1 MKIIE
6 GLNIDEEYEKLVPP
20 TERKSLFDEDEDYE
34 SFRIFIMEQ
43 HKPYI
48 RSSKL
53 PFSDIELPSYI
64 EYKKQIVLD
73 KENACRKH
81 IFYLKQSQKGRK
93 DYCDAAGYYNR
104 TSKCFILLPYSHIV
118 NEAIE
123 HVPYETERKGLYEGI
138 NLYITQYLTFYSPT
152 DAASF
157 VLGQNAGMEEWVDSR
172 GNGLLHYFKEL
183 EEIANPPQIQAIR
196 KNDTKVKT
204 ATLGDV
210 LSTIQSLKKE
220 KKPIQPPLQTQ
231 NKEQLPPN
239 VHIVKIKEDGVCDAS
254 GYYDPESAHFYLMQ
268 GSKIA
273 LNIAPG
279 FALSTLG
286 KARERLLSCNCKVED
301 GYYVVQKESKC
312 RSAATAACYVM
323 GRNVTYMEWI
333 SEDGKALKDYY
344 PERFFRKK
352 AEQEKQTTVET
363 PKKPSKPVVIDAIR
377 IFKIRAKTISGREL
391 EASGH
396 YDNVTNKF
404 VLMSK
409 STWSQEVTKSYQYTA
424 SEMLRRN
431 MAKTSCKLMFGTYI
445 QFKDVLCESPDQAA
459 SFVLGRNANG
469 LEEWKDEKGKS
480 LKDYLYSSTQE

>member
-1 MKIIE
+1 MKRKYVKDIQELHDRNYSIYDDVKTE
-6 GLNIDEEYEKLVPP
+6 TTALKELHNQSYLVLNDEEITSIFIDYYDEEKK
-20 TERKSLFDEDEDYE
+20 RKHIAGDKSNLIVDEDIDNYR
-34 SFRIFIMEQ
+34 SFFVNQ
-43 HKPYI
+43 NNTYI
-48 RSSKL
+48 LNKKL
-53 PFSDIELPSYI
+53 PFL
-64 EYKKQIVLD
+64 
-73 KENACRKH
+73 
-81 IFYLKQSQKGRK
+81 YLKQNLSKENDELLVREK
-93 DYCDAAGYYNR
+93 D
-104 TSKCFILLPYSHIV
+104 TIIIKQSKKDEEKDKIL
-118 NEAIE
+118 AI
-123 HVPYETERKGLYEGI
+123 L
-138 NLYITQYLTFYSPT
+138 
-152 DAASF
+152 
-157 VLGQNAGMEEWVDSR
+157 
-172 GNGLLHYFKEL
+172 EL
-183 EEIANPPQIQAIR
+183 
-196 KNDTKVKT
+196 
-204 ATLGDV
+204 
-210 LSTIQSLKKE
+210 LSTIQSFKE
-220 KKPIQPPLQTQ
+220 EQKYKQNATGKIISTILLENEEKITTQPSSQPQ
-231 NKEQLPPN
+231 NKELPPN
-239 VHIVKIKEDGVCDAS
+239 VHILKIKEEGVCDAA
-254 GYYDPESAHFYLMQ
+254 GYYDPESALFYLLQ

-273 LNIAPG
+273 LNVAPG

-286 KARERLLSCNCKVED
+286 KARERLLSCNCIVED
-301 GYYVVQKESKC
+301 GYYVVQKDSKC

-377 IFKIRAKTISGREL
+377 IFKIRAKSISGREL